1 MLSALSFQLHRA
13 FTQPYKRATSI
24 RATNLKA
31 LTPEMSLHIIIDGY
45 NLIRQSTTL
54 SRLDQQDIML
64 GRDALV
70 DMLAAYRKIK
80 PHRITVVFDG
90 HHSPAFSQQRDQK
103 KGIAIRFSRRGE
115 SADDL
120 IKRMASKEREKALVV
135 SSDLE
140 VANSAAAYGAATIS
154 APLFEGKIGMAVQ
167 LDVLEIENEDHAGWT
182 PTTKKKGPSRRLSKK
197 QRRNR
202 MKIKKL

>member
-1 MLSALSFQLHRA
+1 M
-13 FTQPYKRATSI
+13 SI
-24 RATNLKA
+24 
-31 LTPEMSLHIIIDGY
+31 HIIIDGY

-54 SRLDQQDIML
+54 SRLDQEDIML

-120 IKRMASKEREKALVV
+120 IKRMAIKEREKALVV

-140 VANSAAAYGAATIS
+140 VTNTAAAHGAATIS
-154 APLFEGKIGMAVQ
+154 APLFEDKIGMAVQ
-167 LDVLEIENEDHAGWT
+167 LDALEIDAEDRAGWT

>member
-1 MLSALSFQLHRA
+1 M
-13 FTQPYKRATSI
+13 SI
-24 RATNLKA
+24 
-31 LTPEMSLHIIIDGY
+31 HIIIDGY
-45 NLIRQSTTL
+45 NLIRQSAAL

-90 HHSPAFSQQRDQK
+90 RHGPALSQPRDRK

-120 IKRMASKEREKALVV
+120 IIRMARKEREKALVV

-140 VANSAAAYGAATIS
+140 IVHSVSAHAAATIS
-154 APLFEGKIGMAVQ
+154 APLFEDKIGLAVA
-167 LDVLEIENEDHAGWT
+167 LDGLEIEAEDRTGWM
-182 PTTKKKGPSRRLSKK
+182 PTTKKKGPSRRLPKK

-202 MKIKKL
+202 IKIKKL

>member
-1 MLSALSFQLHRA
+1 M
-13 FTQPYKRATSI
+13 SI
-24 RATNLKA
+24 
-31 LTPEMSLHIIIDGY
+31 HIIIDGY
-45 NLIRQSTTL
+45 NLIRQSASL

-70 DMLAAYRKIK
+70 NMLAAYRKIK

-90 HHSPAFSQQRDQK
+90 QHSPFFSQARDQK

-140 VANSAAAYGAATIS
+140 VAHAVAAHGAATIS
-154 APLFEGKIGMAVQ
+154 APQFESKIEMAVE
-167 LDVLEIENEDHAGWT
+167 LDDLEIEAKGRAGWT

>member
-1 MLSALSFQLHRA
+1 M
-13 FTQPYKRATSI
+13 SI
-24 RATNLKA
+24 
-31 LTPEMSLHIIIDGY
+31 HIIIDGY
-45 NLIRQSTTL
+45 NLIRQSKTL

-90 HHSPAFSQQRDQK
+90 HHGPAFSQQRDQK
-103 KGIAIRFSRRGE
+103 KGISIRFSRRGE

-120 IKRMASKEREKALVV
+120 IKRMALKEREKALVV

-140 VANSAAAYGAATIS
+140 VANSAAAHGAATIS
-154 APLFEGKIGMAVQ
+154 APQFEGKIGMAVQ
-167 LDVLEIENEDHAGWT
+167 LNGLEIEAEDYAGWT

>member
-1 MLSALSFQLHRA
+1 M
-13 FTQPYKRATSI
+13 SI
-24 RATNLKA
+24 
-31 LTPEMSLHIIIDGY
+31 HIIIDGY

-54 SRLDQQDIML
+54 SRLDRQDIML

-120 IKRMASKEREKALVV
+120 IKRMAIKEREKALVV

-140 VANSAAAYGAATIS
+140 VANSAAAHGAATIS

-167 LDVLEIENEDHAGWT
+167 LDGLEIEAEDRAGWT

>member
-1 MLSALSFQLHRA
+1 M
-13 FTQPYKRATSI
+13 SI
-24 RATNLKA
+24 
-31 LTPEMSLHIIIDGY
+31 HIIIDGY
-45 NLIRQSTTL
+45 NLIRQSATL

-70 DMLAAYRKIK
+70 DMLASYRKIK

-90 HHSPAFSQQRDQK
+90 HHSPVFSQEQDRR

-120 IKRMASKEREKALVV
+120 INQMAQKEREKALVV
-135 SSDLE
+135 SSDAA
-140 VANSAAAYGAATIS
+140 VVDTAAAYGAATIS
-154 APLFEGKIGMAVQ
+154 STLFEDKIRMAGQ
-167 LDVLEIENEDHAGWT
+167 IDGLEHEDEDRRGWT
-182 PTTKKKGPSRRLSKK
+182 PTTKKKGPARRLSKK

-202 MKIKKL
+202 IKIKKL